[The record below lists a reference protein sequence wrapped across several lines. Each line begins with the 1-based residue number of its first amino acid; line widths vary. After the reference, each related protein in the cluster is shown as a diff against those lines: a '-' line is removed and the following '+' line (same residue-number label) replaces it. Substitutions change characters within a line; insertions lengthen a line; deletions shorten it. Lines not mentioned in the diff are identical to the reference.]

1 MPDVEVGFWGRVGG
15 RVKEWRIA
23 QLRFVDDWRNVL
35 KRAWSIRVGA
45 FWTAVVALVAL
56 APMVSEEAKAVIGP
70 WTFAAIFFF
79 AFTSAGIAR
88 LLKQPGTDEPN

>member
-1 MPDVEVGFWGRVGG
+1 MLDVEVGFWGRVGG

-45 FWTAVVALVAL
+45 FWTVIAGLVVL
-56 APMVSEEAKAVIGP
+56 APMISDEAKAVIGP
-70 WTFAAIFFF
+70 WTFALVFFL
-79 AFTSAGIAR
+79 AFVSGGIAR
-88 LLKQPGTDEPN
+88 LLKQPGTEE